1 MVAQWLFANA
11 TEMTEDM
18 FFDPSND
25 WGGLD
30 PDHILALRA
39 VAPSGVFTAK
49 AAERYAKA
57 VGDDTELHALVPA
70 LFASDLE
77 VITKLPEAQQ
87 LLRPQLLTL
96 VKLAYQHKIRVADGR
111 LPVA

>member
-1 MVAQWLFANA
+1 
-11 TEMTEDM
+11 M
-18 FFDPSND
+18 FLDPSND

-39 VAPSGVFTAK
+39 VAPLGVFTAK
-49 AAERYAKA
+49 AAEGYARA
-57 VGDDTELHALVPA
+57 VDNDEEFRALIPA

-87 LLRPQLLTL
+87 SLRPQLLTL
-96 VKLAYQHKIRVADGR
+96 MELAYRHKIRIGDGR
-111 LPVA
+111 LPAA

>member
-1 MVAQWLFANA
+1 
-11 TEMTEDM
+11 MTEDM

-30 PDHILALRA
+30 PDHILALRT
-39 VAPSGVFTAK
+39 VVPLGVFTAK

-57 VGDDTELHALVPA
+57 VDGDKELCALIPA

-77 VITKLPEAQQ
+77 VITRLPEAQQ
-87 LLRPQLLTL
+87 SLRPQLLRL
-96 VKLAYQHKIRVADGR
+96 MELAYQHGIRVEDGR